1 LTSKAN
7 TLGSINEEANK
18 QVAITKI
25 LVVEDNLDAQA
36 ALCELL
42 SLLDYQVV
50 GVGTAEDAIKEI
62 GNFDILL
69 TDLNL
74 PGMNG
79 IELAKKIKSVN
90 PNVPIIISSGMD
102 ISAELNFDVFT
113 LPKPFTVSILNEI
126 LDKAKQLIESS

>member
-1 LTSKAN
+1 MTSKAN
-7 TLGSINEEANK
+7 TLE
-18 QVAITKI
+18 QVTLTKI

-50 GVGTAEDAIKEI
+50 GVATAEDAIREI

-74 PGMNG
+74 PGMSG
-79 IELAKKIKSVN
+79 VELAKKIESAN
-90 PNVPIIISSGMD
+90 PNIPIIISSGMD
-102 ISAELNFDVFT
+102 ISTELDFGVLM
-113 LPKPFTVSILNEI
+113 LPKPFSVSILNEI
-126 LDKAKQLIESS
+126 LDKAKQLIKPG